1 MAGPYIAPGTSYYL
15 PNDDPSRT
23 CRAGQ
28 AAAPA
33 FPNINVG
40 AYSYGR
46 GAPVATDATRAIQ
59 PPGAQPQP
67 GAQQAQPQPFELRFA
82 PPPAAPSLPQLN
94 VNIAGS
100 RGVAAPRQTATT
112 APVDEF
118 TPPKGIP
125 SNAIPVLR

>member
-33 FPNINVG
+33 FPNINVA

-46 GAPVATDATRAIQ
+46 GAPVATDATGAIQ
-59 PPGAQPQP
+59 PPGAQPQQ
-67 GAQQAQPQPFELRFA
+67 GAQQAQPQPVELRFS
-82 PPPAAPSLPQLN
+82 PPPAAPSLPKLT
-94 VNIAGS
+94 VNKTCS
-100 RGVAAPRQTATT
+100 CRVTAPRHSATAH
-112 APVDEF
+112 PLVEL
-118 TPPKGIP
+118 
-125 SNAIPVLR
+125 S